1 MRRAS
6 VALVTLLVAAAVGAC
21 SGSKAPPAPTP
32 SVGDTSRS
40 ATTQAAPTPTTTQA
54 RPAVAIPRGAEP
66 VHLDP
71 ATFTSEIDN
80 PWWPMKPGNRWTFRE
95 GSSVD
100 NVTVTNR
107 TKTIMGIQARVVRD
121 VLTENGQVQE
131 DTFDWYA
138 QDADGNVWYMG
149 EDTREFKDGKVSSTE
164 GSWQAGVKNAQPGI
178 LIPARPRP
186 GLAYRQEYLKGQ
198 AEDRAKVLSLNATG
212 KVPHGAFDHALLTED
227 TTPLE
232 PDVVE
237 HKYYVKGLGPVLAV
251 TTSGGSGREELLS
264 FTPGG

>member
-1 MRRAS
+1 VRRAS
-6 VALVTLLVAAAVGAC
+6 VALVTLLLAAAVGAC
-21 SGSKAPPAPTP
+21 SGSKAPTAPTP

-40 ATTQAAPTPTTTQA
+40 ATTQAAPTPTTKA
-54 RPAVAIPRGAEP
+54 RPTVALPRGGEP

-80 PWWPMKPGNRWTFRE
+80 PWWPMKPGYRWAFRE
-95 GSSVD
+95 GSSLD
-100 NVTVTNR
+100 NVTVTSR
-107 TKTIMGIQARVVRD
+107 TKTIMGIQARVVHD

-198 AEDRAKVLSLNATG
+198 AEDRAKVLSLTGSG

-251 TTSGGSGREELLS
+251 TVSGGSGREELLS